1 MTNFVD
7 ALVHA
12 ELFLLGVEPS
22 QAESATAPAQAGAAP
37 APGGPATTT
46 ISFSLA
52 DYRSAAG

>member
-12 ELFLLGVEPS
+12 ELFLLGVESDTAQPPS
-22 QAESATAPAQAGAAP
+22 GPAATQGM
-37 APGGPATTT
+37 PATTT
-46 ISFSLA
+46 ISFSQA

>member
-12 ELFLLGVEPS
+12 ELFLLGLESDTAQPPS
-22 QAESATAPAQAGAAP
+22 GPVGPAATQGT
-37 APGGPATTT
+37 PATTT
-46 ISFSLA
+46 ISFSQA